1 MARLK
6 SKFQFNGP
14 ALPDPHHA
22 LPFGQILHPILRFS
36 KLLFVKRNRKK
47 GGRPMK
53 KLLLWTALAAL
64 LMIGCPWLAV
74 SFAGTAGMA
83 VCFLLFFAVNP
94 VFSAACGIFAG
105 RNIKQLWGLP
115 LIVSGLFLAGVWLF
129 FEMGEPA
136 FLIYGGFYLV
146 IGVVTMTISAIIVR
160 VKRG

>member
-1 MARLK
+1 
-6 SKFQFNGP
+6 
-14 ALPDPHHA
+14 
-22 LPFGQILHPILRFS
+22 
-36 KLLFVKRNRKK
+36 
-47 GGRPMK
+47 MK

-64 LMIGCPWLAV
+64 LTIGCPWLAV

-94 VFSAACGIFAG
+94 VFSIVCGIFAG

-136 FLIYGGFYLV
+136 FLLYGSAYLV
-146 IGVVTMTISAIIVR
+146 IGLIAMLASAFTK
-160 VKRG
+160 KRKS